1 MALSERQFEILRALL
16 NRERPEEIA
25 RRLGIGLPAVNWY
38 RRGIF
43 IHLGIHSKLEL
54 LPLMIAA
61 GTFQMPLSAQAAR
74 VRRNLRCNNV
84 LRSTPFAYERAEP

>member
-1 MALSERQFEILRALL
+1 MALSERQFEILRALF

-54 LPLMIAA
+54 LPLMVNA
-61 GTFQMPLSAQAAR
+61 GTFQMP
-74 VRRNLRCNNV
+74 
-84 LRSTPFAYERAEP
+84 TPFSGKTHNVASPRVAP